1 MCNGSQKRAPS
12 AVPLSL
18 SGPPTGRPTYCQP
31 AFHRWPVD
39 AAHRKHSRLARS
51 AGLDP
56 RWLDVDAAA
65 RYLCMSRHS
74 LYHRVNR
81 RQMPFV
87 RQGRV
92 IRFDRFALD
101 RWMAKGVRH
110 GFDEAR

>member
-1 MCNGSQKRAPS
+1 MQLES
-12 AVPLSL
+12 ATS
-18 SGPPTGRPTYCQP
+18 SAGP
-31 AFHRWPVD
+31 
-39 AAHRKHSRLARS
+39 
-51 AGLDP
+51 GLDP